1 MLSTKHKLE
10 EFRRAALIMLLT
22 AAMASS
28 GSCLVFVKTFTPSSK
43 LPMLFDAHLHT
54 VPGAELTSCRACES
68 RLAGV
73 TGAAGLH
80 TSRLRQQE
88 WSTCGSRPTR

>member
-54 VPGAELTSCRACES
+54 RSRADQLPGLRGSAGEGHWSS
-68 RLAGV
+68 RLAY
-73 TGAAGLH
+73 
-80 TSRLRQQE
+80 Q
-88 WSTCGSRPTR
+88 

>member
-10 EFRRAALIMLLT
+10 EFRRAALITLLT

-54 VPGAELTSCRACES
+54 VPRSRADQLPGLRVSAGGGDWSS
-68 RLAGV
+68 RLAY
-73 TGAAGLH
+73 
-80 TSRLRQQE
+80 Q
-88 WSTCGSRPTR
+88 